1 MSVHPEEDPFR
12 RYRILKQER
21 ELIEREEREIREKI
35 RSKRATKHPE
45 RTGGHK
51 PSAIPVRRRN
61 IDKGTVSSSE
71 NENSLGTK
79 DFEMSGRSSTRSMRE
94 DLHRALW
101 NIDDDVA
108 VLYVGSDAEDDDEDT
123 AGYTLPSATFDL
135 GFTDFN
141 RSDSALPSE
150 PPMSRNGTSSSAS
163 NGRSRSVR
171 TMRRRK
177 SIFGEF
183 VEGEHASS
191 GGDDSTMPGG
201 HAVDEEQEEEEE
213 EEEEAF
219 TERSL
224 TSSQFG
230 MPKNA
235 GSPPTKI
242 VVGNGPAMRLTL
254 EFK

>member
-35 RSKRATKHPE
+35 RSKRATKQPE
-45 RTGGHK
+45 RTGGLISHK

-61 IDKGTVSSSE
+61 IDKETVSSSE

-79 DFEMSGRSSTRSMRE
+79 DFEMTGRSSTRSMRE

-191 GGDDSTMPGG
+191 GGDDSTMPGDQ
-201 HAVDEEQEEEEE
+201 AV
-213 EEEEAF
+213 EEEAF

-224 TSSQFG
+224 TSSCGYTTQ
-230 MPKNA
+230 
-235 GSPPTKI
+235 T
-242 VVGNGPAMRLTL
+242 
-254 EFK
+254 